1 MNTPQRVRPGQL
13 RDIWSLCV
21 RQVHGGKRKSPSI
34 GFQGPEGHGEKIW
47 VFAHRRTDQIIYSFK
62 ERLEAH
68 HSLKQLPFN
77 GKKTKPA
84 KLRKDYWSP
93 LATIEFPAGAG
104 AVGRTAFQK
113 LRELKHLHEVAWGDE
128 FLYKT
133 EREYTAEDRK
143 KVDAARAKGNTTYRP
158 MRSKAE
164 RGVALNAQK
173 ANSIADMAAVLAG
186 SGKGNKVA
194 VDVAA
199 KDGAAADVA
208 EEEQQQQQP
217 AVAAAQ
223 LVPVTVSWANDQDK
237 GYAEAWS
244 KNVTHSLLPEVT
256 YATGEVEAAVKE
268 QPAAGTDA
276 EKVAA

>member
-1 MNTPQRVRPGQL
+1 M
-13 RDIWSLCV
+13 
-21 RQVHGGKRKSPSI
+21 
-34 GFQGPEGHGEKIW
+34 
-47 VFAHRRTDQIIYSFK
+47 
-62 ERLEAH
+62 
-68 HSLKQLPFN
+68 
-77 GKKTKPA
+77 
-84 KLRKDYWSP
+84 
-93 LATIEFPAGAG
+93 
-104 AVGRTAFQK
+104 
-113 LRELKHLHEVAWGDE
+113 AWGDE

-208 EEEQQQQQP
+208 DGEQQQQS

-256 YATGEVEAAVKE
+256 YATGEMEAAVKE
-268 QPAAGTDA
+268 QPAAGADA